1 MNTVQTH
8 AAAFFSMIFFGCA
21 LGGVLALAVSRW
33 LGKRLDRQ
41 HARVVALEADLA
53 AMRGEFALART
64 EAQRAAERVNHLEQ
78 ELAASWKRMDM
89 LEFRRES
96 AVFDTAIDL
105 ARRGAASDRL
115 AAECGITQG
124 EADLVAR
131 LHGRKKTA

>member
-8 AAAFFSMIFFGCA
+8 AAAFFSMIVFGCA

-78 ELAASWKRMDM
+78 ELAASWERMDM